1 MLDNNISNR
10 IQVIIEIHENENRGF
25 YLLIKKLFLLIMLLR

>member
-1 MLDNNISNR
+1 MLDNNIWNR
-10 IQVIIEIHENENRGF
+10 IQVKIEIHENENRGF

>member
-10 IQVIIEIHENENRGF
+10 IQVIIEIHKNENRGF
-25 YLLIKKLFLLIMLLR
+25 YLLIKNYFY